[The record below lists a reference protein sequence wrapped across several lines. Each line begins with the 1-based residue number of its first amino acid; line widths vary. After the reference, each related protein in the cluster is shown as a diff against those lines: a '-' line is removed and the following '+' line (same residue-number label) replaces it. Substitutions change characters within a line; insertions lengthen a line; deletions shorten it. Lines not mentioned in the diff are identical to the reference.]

1 MAAHRV
7 KFRWDRADEAAIGQ
21 GRFGTVYLGSN
32 LDTGEA
38 VAVKQLHL
46 SDEGCEAAEANE
58 ALRQLEREI
67 SLVKGVTH
75 ANVVEYFGTE
85 SRGGIFST

>member
-1 MAAHRV
+1 MASHRV
-7 KFRWDRADEAAIGQ
+7 KFRWAKADQAIGQ

-32 LDTGEA
+32 LDTREV

-58 ALRQLEREI
+58 ALRQRLSNNPGQR
-67 SLVKGVTH
+67 SQ
-75 ANVVEYFGTE
+75 
-85 SRGGIFST
+85 